1 MKNEGSMPGEEVTSS
16 SSSMELQRS
25 MNVSLVAVRDQLSL
39 EDQVVSSLNQSLLHL
54 GQNTTARLD
63 WLNRDMAVLQVG
75 LYTVV

>member
-16 SSSMELQRS
+16 SSMELLRS

-39 EDQVVSSLNQSLLHL
+39 QDQVVSGLNQSLLHL

-75 LYTVV
+75 PYTVE